1 MGETSSPA
9 MMGRA
14 AAMGPGALEGRKK
27 ENLKD
32 QNGEGNQKDSQTRR
46 REGGCACMC
55 VRACVR
61 LSRCDD
67 FVGYTFD
74 LRPNAVHKR
83 IRYTVSACVWNN
95 RREKEKKG
103 KITARRYRV

>member
-1 MGETSSPA
+1 MMGETSSPA

-83 IRYTVSACVWNN
+83 IRSRLVCGITGE
-95 RREKEKKG
+95 RKRKREK
-103 KITARRYRV
+103 